1 MRVTIAHSKTKAE
14 AIQTVDRAMQDVF
27 QSLATPPLT
36 ISNSQ
41 KTWNG
46 SVMTFSLTVQMGF
59 LKNTVG
65 GTVEVTERDVTIDAD
80 LGLLSRFLP
89 EKKVQTMVES
99 RVRGLLT

>member
-14 AIQTVDRAMQDVF
+14 AIQAVDRAMQDVF
-27 QSLATPPLT
+27 QSLPMGLLT

-46 SVMTFSLTVQMGF
+46 SVLTFSLMAQIGF
-59 LKNTVG
+59 FKNPVS

-80 LGLLSRFLP
+80 LGLLNRFFP
-89 EKKVQTMVES
+89 EKTVRTMVES

>member
-1 MRVTIAHSKTKAE
+1 MRVTIPHSKTKAE
-14 AIQTVDRAMQDVF
+14 AIQAVDRAMQDVF
-27 QSLATPPLT
+27 QSLPMPLLT

-46 SVMTFSLTVQMGF
+46 SVLTFSLMAQIGF
-59 LKNTVG
+59 FKNPVS

-80 LGLLSRFLP
+80 LGLLNRFFP
-89 EKKVQTMVES
+89 EKTMRTMVES

>member
-14 AIQTVDRAMQDVF
+14 AVQAVDRAMQGVF

-36 ISNSQ
+36 ISNPQ

-46 SVMTFSLTVQMGF
+46 SVMTFSLTAQMGL
-59 LKNTVG
+59 LKNAVSG
-65 GTVEVTERDVTIDAD
+65 AVEVTERDVTIDAD
-80 LGLLSRFLP
+80 LGLLNRFFP
-89 EKKVQTMVES
+89 EKKVRTMVES

>member
-14 AIQTVDRAMQDVF
+14 AIQSVDRAMQDVF
-27 QSLATPPLT
+27 QSLPMWLLT

-46 SVMTFSLTVQMGF
+46 SVLTFSLMAQIGF
-59 LKNTVG
+59 FKNPVS

-80 LGLLSRFLP
+80 LGLLNRFFP
-89 EKKVQTMVES
+89 EKTMRTMVES

>member
-1 MRVTIAHSKTKAE
+1 
-14 AIQTVDRAMQDVF
+14 MQDVF
-27 QSLATPPLT
+27 QSLPMGLLT

-46 SVMTFSLTVQMGF
+46 SVLTFSLMAQIGF
-59 LKNTVG
+59 FKNPVS

-80 LGLLSRFLP
+80 LGLLNRFFP
-89 EKKVQTMVES
+89 EKTVRTMVES

>member
-14 AIQTVDRAMQDVF
+14 AIQAVDRAMQDVF
-27 QSLATPPLT
+27 QSLPMPLLT

-46 SVMTFSLTVQMGF
+46 SVLTFSLMAQIGF
-59 LKNTVG
+59 FKNPVS

-80 LGLLSRFLP
+80 LGLLNRFFP
-89 EKKVQTMVES
+89 EKTMRTMVES